1 MEIKTLN
8 DLALAAVGA
17 RQDLGRLKDAL
28 PLPRPSLGETSPG
41 ESARNEKV
49 EDHIDRLRAL
59 VDLDRLRAL
68 VHVLAGNG

>member
-1 MEIKTLN
+1 MEITTLN

-41 ESARNEKV
+41 DSTRNDLV
-49 EDHIDRLRAL
+49 ADHIDDLVGL

-68 VHVLAGNG
+68 VEVLAGNG

>member
-8 DLALAAVGA
+8 DLALTVAAVRA
-17 RQDLGRLKDAL
+17 DLGRLKDAL

-41 ESARNEKV
+41 ESARNDLV

-68 VHVLAGNG
+68 VEVLA